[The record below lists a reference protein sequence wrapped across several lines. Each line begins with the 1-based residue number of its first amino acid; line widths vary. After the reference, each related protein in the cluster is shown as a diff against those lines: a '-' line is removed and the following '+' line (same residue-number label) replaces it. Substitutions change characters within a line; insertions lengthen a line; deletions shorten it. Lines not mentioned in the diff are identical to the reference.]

1 MKRKRVW
8 RILRWLLLPIG
19 LALLSVLVIIDQYGY
34 VDQTQPADV
43 IVVLGA
49 QVTGSGQPGTSLARR
64 AAHAASL
71 YHQGYADHV
80 LCSGGVGDNPP
91 SEARAACGRVMELSV
106 PPGAIVYEEEA
117 HSTEENAAFSAKI
130 MRARG
135 WRTAI
140 LATDGFHL
148 FRAAWMFQRV
158 GITVYPSP
166 AQITAGPMD
175 TVERLGR
182 EVREVLGLA
191 WYGARVLVN
200 ADVTKPQNDK

>member
-1 MKRKRVW
+1 MKPKRI
-8 RILRWLLLPIG
+8 RRLLLFLLPPIG
-19 LALLSVLVIIDQYGY
+19 IAVISVLVIIDQYGY

-43 IVVLGA
+43 IIVLGA
-49 QVTGSGQPGTSLARR
+49 QVRGDGQPGLSLARR

-71 YHQGYADHV
+71 YQQGYADFV

-91 SEARAACGRVMELSV
+91 SEARAACGRVLELGV
-106 PPGAIVYEEEA
+106 PPEAIVYEENA
-117 HSTEENAAFSAKI
+117 SSTEENAAFSAQI

-135 WRTAI
+135 WRSAI

-148 FRAAWMFQRV
+148 FRAAWMFQRT
-158 GITVYPSP
+158 GLTVYPSP

-182 EVREVLGLA
+182 ELREAAGLV
-191 WYGARVLVN
+191 WYGARVVLNV
-200 ADVTKPQNDK
+200 DVTKP

>member
-1 MKRKRVW
+1 MKRTRVKRLAGW
-8 RILRWLLLPIG
+8 LLPIG
-19 LALLSVLVIIDQYGY
+19 LVLIAALASVDQYGY
-34 VDQTQPADV
+34 ADRAQPADV
-43 IVVLGA
+43 IIVLGS
-49 QVTGSGQPGTSLARR
+49 QVRADGQPGTSLARR

-71 YHQGYADHV
+71 YHQGYANFV
-80 LCSGGVGDNPP
+80 LCSGGVGDHPP
-91 SEARAACGRVMELSV
+91 SEARAACGRVMELDV
-106 PPGAIVYEEEA
+106 PPEAIVYEEDA
-117 HSTEENAAFSAKI
+117 HSTEENAAFSAQI

-135 WRTAI
+135 WQTAI

-148 FRAAWMFQRV
+148 FRATWMFQRA

-182 EVREVLGLA
+182 EVREVFGLV

-200 ADVTKPQNDK
+200 ADVTKP

>member
-8 RILRWLLLPIG
+8 RILRWMLLAIG
-19 LALLSVLVIIDQYGY
+19 LALISGLVIIDQYGY

-43 IVVLGA
+43 IVVLGS
-49 QVTGSGQPGTSLARR
+49 QVTGNGQPGTSLARR

-71 YHQGYADHV
+71 YQQGYADYV

-91 SEARAACGRVMELSV
+91 SEARAACGRVMELGV
-106 PPGAIVYEEEA
+106 PPQAIVYEEEA

-130 MRARG
+130 MRDHG

-148 FRAAWMFQRV
+148 FRAAWMFQRA
-158 GITVYPSP
+158 GIIIYPSP
-166 AQITAGPMD
+166 AQITGGPMD
-175 TVERLGR
+175 TIERLGR
-182 EVREVLGLA
+182 EVREVFGLA

-200 ADVTKPQNDK
+200 ADVTKP

>member
-1 MKRKRVW
+1 MRRKRVK
-8 RILRWLLLPIG
+8 RLLLFFLPPIG
-19 LALLSVLVIIDQYGY
+19 IALISVLVIIDQYGY

-43 IVVLGA
+43 IIVLGS
-49 QVTGSGQPGTSLARR
+49 QVTRDGQPDTSLARR

-71 YHQGYADHV
+71 YRQGYADFV

-91 SEARAACGRVMELSV
+91 SEARAACGRVMELGV
-106 PPGAIVYEEEA
+106 PPEAIVYEENA
-117 HSTEENAAFSAKI
+117 HSTEENAAFSAAI

-148 FRAAWMFQRV
+148 FRAAWMFQRTGV
-158 GITVYPSP
+158 TVYPSP

-182 EVREVLGLA
+182 ELREVFGLA
-191 WYGARVLVN
+191 WYGARVVLNV
-200 ADVTKPQNDK
+200 DVTKP